1 LQTWGKKDWWLG
13 FSVCVDWRA
22 ETLEGIGGCELHV
35 VADHADIR
43 ELKNA
48 WLGFRTRVMRAI
60 LTSAAA
66 ALCQCHLG
74 DEVGVHEHVAG
85 VDGDVEHRGVAVVVE
100 VFLNESV
107 KFQVQRTE

>member
-1 LQTWGKKDWWLG
+1 
-13 FSVCVDWRA
+13 
-22 ETLEGIGGCELHV
+22 LEGIGGCELHV

-48 WLGFRTRVMRAI
+48 WLGFRTRVVRAI